1 MLNAQPAPR
10 TVLMR
15 SPASPA
21 APIKSSNSSSR
32 STDPLDTD
40 GDGTVSAQQN
50 AAGALKALVKAAE
63 NFAQESQL
71 SVAA

>member
-15 SPASPA
+15 SPACPA
-21 APIKSSNSSSR
+21 ASSNSSTSSSR

-40 GDGTVSAQQN
+40 GDGTVSAQQ
-50 AAGALKALVKAAE
+50 KAAE

>member
-1 MLNAQPAPR
+1 
-10 TVLMR
+10 MR

-32 STDPLDTD
+32 SSDPLYTD

-50 AAGALKALVKAAE
+50 AAGALKALMKALVKAAE